1 MRHLQRP
8 STTCNG
14 ELLTTFIAGD
24 KSSPQFS
31 LSGYYYMHASQVCSR
46 HSFGLLLIRMN
57 GIHRKQCDHSH
68 LDHLWSLRIWSRAFG
83 TSIKWNLCEAQRWSN
98 GVFIFHRCRPHSVTF
113 GFLLFSIIYWSL
125 SHSIVIFTIIKNKS
139 PSWGEKDI

>member
-31 LSGYYYMHASQVCSR
+31 SSGYCYACITGMYPAFVCTSTYKDEWNSQKA
-46 HSFGLLLIRMN
+46 IR
-57 GIHRKQCDHSH
+57 SH
-68 LDHLWSLRIWSRAFG
+68 LLSYITHDMLSYITHDLICHITPDLICYI
-83 TSIKWNLCEAQRWSN
+83 THDPICCYITHDLTCY
-98 GVFIFHRCRPHSVTF
+98 ITHDLICYITHD
-113 GFLLFSIIYWSL
+113 LLYNTPPDL
-125 SHSIVIFTIIKNKS
+125 LYNT
-139 PSWGEKDI
+139 